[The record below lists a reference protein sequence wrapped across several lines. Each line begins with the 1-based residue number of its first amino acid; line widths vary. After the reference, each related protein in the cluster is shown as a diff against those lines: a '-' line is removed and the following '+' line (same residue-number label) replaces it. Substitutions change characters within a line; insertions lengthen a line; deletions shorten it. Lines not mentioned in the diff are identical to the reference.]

1 MAGQWIK
8 TKSVGVRY
16 RQHPTRKHGVNF
28 DRYFT
33 IRYKI
38 DGKEKSEGLGWASEG
53 WTEKKAAAVLAELK
67 ANQTMG
73 QGPVTLGEKREIR
86 RQEDEAKAEQERQQA
101 NRWTI
106 QRLWDEYR
114 QHLPGGEASKAD
126 LSRWN
131 LYLQKSF
138 SHKEPGELVRLDIDR
153 VRINLLKKKS
163 PQTVKHI
170 LALLRR
176 IINFGIERG
185 LIAPLPFKIAVP
197 SVDNIKTEDLTPEQL
212 QQLFE
217 ALNTTPYQTA
227 ANMMRLA
234 LFTGMRR
241 GEMFKL
247 QWSDLDFHRG
257 FIFIREPKGG
267 KSQKIPM
274 SASAKELLQSIPA
287 ADSDYVFPARGGGP
301 RQDIS
306 KDLRA
311 IKKAAGLP
319 VDFRTLHGLRH
330 VYATM
335 LASSGQVDMFTLQ
348 KLLTHKSPEMTQRYA
363 HYRDEA
369 MQRAAEQVN
378 DILSAALEMAQQQAP
393 TGKVIKP
400 SNNG

>member
-1 MAGQWIK
+1 MAGQWVK
-8 TKSVGVRY
+8 SKSVGVRY
-16 RQHPTRKHGVNF
+16 RQHPSRKHGVNF

-33 IRYKI
+33 IRYKVH
-38 DGKEKSEGLGWASEG
+38 GKEKSEGLGWASEG

-67 ANQTMG
+67 ANQTTG
-73 QGPVTLGEKREIR
+73 QGPATLAEKRKIKQQ
-86 RQEDEAKAEQERQQA
+86 QEEAKAEQERQQA
-101 NRWTI
+101 NRWTLEK
-106 QRLWDEYR
+106 LWNEYR
-114 QHLPGGEASKAD
+114 QQLPGGDASKAD
-126 LSRWN
+126 MSRWN
-131 LYLQKSF
+131 LYLNSF
-138 SHKEPGELVRLDIDR
+138 FAHKEPLELARLDIDR
-153 VRINLLKKKS
+153 VRITLLKKKS
-163 PQTVKHI
+163 PQTVKHV

-176 IINFGIERG
+176 IVNFGVDRG
-185 LIAPLPFKIAVP
+185 LIAPLPYKIALP
-197 SVDNIKTEDLTPEQL
+197 SVDNVKTEDLAPEQL

-217 ALNTTPYQTA
+217 VLKTTPFQTA

-247 QWSDLDFHRG
+247 RWSDLDFHRG

-274 SASAKELLQSIPA
+274 NMNARALMQSIPA
-287 ADSDYVFPARGGGP
+287 TDSDYCFPARDGGP
-301 RQDIS
+301 RKDIS

-311 IKKAAGLP
+311 IKKAAELP
-319 VDFRTLHGLRH
+319 DDFRALHGLRH

-378 DILSAALEMAQQQAP
+378 DILSAALETPLQKTDQE
-393 TGKVIKP
+393 
-400 SNNG
+400 

>member
-1 MAGQWIK
+1 MAGQWVK
-8 TKSVGVRY
+8 SKSVGVRY
-16 RQHPTRKHGVNF
+16 RQHPSRKHGVNF

-33 IRYKI
+33 IRYKV

-67 ANQTMG
+67 ANQTTG
-73 QGPVTLGEKREIR
+73 QGPATLAEKRKIKQQ
-86 RQEDEAKAEQERQQA
+86 QEEAKAEQERQQA
-101 NRWTI
+101 NRWTLE
-106 QRLWDEYR
+106 RLWNEYR
-114 QHLPGGEASKAD
+114 QQLPGGDASKAD
-126 LSRWN
+126 MSRWN
-131 LYLQKSF
+131 LYLNSF
-138 SHKEPGELVRLDIDR
+138 FAHKEPLELARLDIDR
-153 VRINLLKKKS
+153 VRITLLKKKS
-163 PQTVKHI
+163 PQTVKHV

-176 IINFGIERG
+176 IVNFGVDRG
-185 LIAPLPFKIAVP
+185 LIAPLPYKIALP
-197 SVDNIKTEDLTPEQL
+197 SVDNVKTEDLAPEQL
-212 QQLFE
+212 QRLFE
-217 ALNTTPYQTA
+217 VLKTTPFQTA

-247 QWSDLDFHRG
+247 RWSDLDFHRG

-274 SASAKELLQSIPA
+274 NMNARALMQSIPA
-287 ADSDYVFPARGGGP
+287 TDSDYCFPARGGGP
-301 RQDIS
+301 RKDIS

-311 IKKAAGLP
+311 IKKAAELP
-319 VDFRTLHGLRH
+319 DDFRALHGLRH

-378 DILSAALEMAQQQAP
+378 DILSAALETPLQKTDQE
-393 TGKVIKP
+393 
-400 SNNG
+400 